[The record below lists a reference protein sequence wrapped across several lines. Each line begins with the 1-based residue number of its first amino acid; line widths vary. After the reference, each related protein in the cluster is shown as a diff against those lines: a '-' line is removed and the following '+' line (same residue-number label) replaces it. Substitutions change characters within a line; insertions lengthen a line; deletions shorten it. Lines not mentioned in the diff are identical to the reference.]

1 MPRKNTAQLTL
12 FPETKYEYHVFVSPP
27 KNVIEDVAGL
37 KNKLKSMIGMAPY
50 NETPAHITLAAF
62 DAYESADVKE
72 NIRNALSGLRSFPI
86 KIKGYDTFTHSNTL
100 HLKVINPETLDDI
113 AFSIKSQ
120 KKVRK
125 QTRQTSILDPKRQVK
140 RQPVI
145 TPHITIARN
154 IPHDDYGRIGD
165 FSAFEYTTEWLCDK
179 ITVRR
184 RICGSENNF
193 KAYAEIRLT

>member
-12 FPETKYEYHVFVSPP
+12 FPETKYEYHVFISPP

-37 KNKLKSMIGMAPY
+37 KNKLKGMIGMAPY

-72 NIRNALSGLRSFPI
+72 NIRNAVSGIKSFPI
-86 KIKGYDTFTHSNTL
+86 KVDGHGTFDNSKTL
-100 HLKVINPETLDDI
+100 HLKVTNPELLDDI
-113 AFSIKSQ
+113 AFGIKSQ
-120 KKVRK
+120 KKAK
-125 QTRQTSILDPKRQVK
+125 KESRQTSILDPKRQPK
-140 RQPVI
+140 RKPVI

-165 FSAFEYTTEWLCDK
+165 FSAFEYATEWICDK
-179 ITVRR
+179 IIVKR
-184 RICGSENNF
+184 RICGSDTNF